1 MINKTGYISFQLI
14 VFEIENAELSI
25 QFTENK
31 RYKIVIVKTDI
42 KMKFSI
48 FTNLRTSQL
57 DTIDTALTQSLLCA
71 VISIKA
77 NGEEKIWLSTS
88 LLFTNIKR

>member
-1 MINKTGYISFQLI
+1 MINKTDYISFQLI

-57 DTIDTALTQSLLCA
+57 DTIDTALTQSLY
-71 VISIKA
+71 VP
-77 NGEEKIWLSTS
+77 
-88 LLFTNIKR
+88 LFILKRMERKKLAFDVTTFYKH

>member
-1 MINKTGYISFQLI
+1 MSFQLI
-14 VFEIENAELSI
+14 LIFFEYENAELSV

-57 DTIDTALTQSLLCA
+57 PFIDTINTALALLKKSPF
-71 VISIKA
+71 VP
-77 NGEEKIWLSTS
+77 LF
-88 LLFTNIKR
+88 LLKRMKRKLKEMAF